1 MISVLPLVFTTH
13 THSTHTHRTQAHR
26 QAMEVDK
33 DDAIITS
40 PDEKWTKVD
49 KPGDDDS
56 DDDDVS
62 IPPYPFALHVVSP
75 FC

>member
-1 MISVLPLVFTTH
+1 
-13 THSTHTHRTQAHR
+13 
-26 QAMEVDK
+26 MEVDK

-40 PDEKWTKVD
+40 PDKKRTKVD

-56 DDDDVS
+56 DDDVS